1 MDKKILGAILLIVG
15 IAIMFESLFADFIGI
30 GSGTIFGPNQFIGT
44 IVGVIMTGSGLF
56 LMFKDK

>member
-15 IAIMFESLFADFIGI
+15 IAIVFESLFADFIGI
-30 GSGTIFGPNQFIGT
+30 GDGTVFGSKQLIGT
-44 IVGVIMTGSGLF
+44 TVGAIMMGSGLF